1 MRKLLII
8 LVIVIVLGIAVTARI
23 MVSKKPA
30 EQKETER
37 IVPVEVIPVT
47 RGNVESTCELIGTIG
62 ANKTAHVFPETMGR
76 ITKIMVKEG
85 AYVNKNSRL
94 MALRNETIGF
104 EYEEGYIMA
113 PISGNMANIMVNI
126 GSMVT
131 PQTNV
136 ATVVE
141 FSKVKVSFNMSEN
154 TVGCIKKG
162 GKVRVIVDAMPD
174 KPFQGTVSEVS
185 PVIDPYT
192 RTIAVKAIINNPKK
206 LLKPGMT
213 ARVILSLDSKDDV
226 LAIPRD
232 ALLDSYLFVVKDSIA
247 ERRDVEVGLI
257 GDRYVEILSGV
268 EQGEQ
273 IVLIGQH
280 RLAGGEKVNPVPG
293 SE

>member
-1 MRKLLII
+1 MRKFLII
-8 LVIVIVLGIAVTARI
+8 LVIVIVLGIAITARI

-37 IVPVEVIPVT
+37 IVPVEVILVT
-47 RGNVESTCELIGTIG
+47 RGNVESTCELIGIIE

-76 ITKIMVKEG
+76 ITRIMVKEG
-85 AYVNKNSRL
+85 SYVNKNSRL
-94 MALRNETIGF
+94 MALRNESIGF
-104 EYEEGYIMA
+104 EYEEGYILA

-141 FSKVKVSFNMSEN
+141 FSKVKVTFNMSEN
-154 TVGCIKKG
+154 TVGCVRKG
-162 GKVRVIVDAMPD
+162 SKVHVVVDAMPD
-174 KPFQGTVSEVS
+174 KSFQGTLSEVS

-192 RTIAVKAIINNPKK
+192 RTIAAKAIINNPKK

-213 ARVILSLDSKDDV
+213 ARVTLNLGFRDSV
-226 LAIPRD
+226 VSIPRD
-232 ALLDSYLFVVKDSIA
+232 ALLNSYLFIVKDSIA

-280 RLAGGEKVNPVPG
+280 RLAGGEKVNPIPG
-293 SE
+293 RE